1 MYLALYRKYRP
12 RTFDDVISQEHITT
26 TLKNQIIN
34 NSAGHAY
41 LFTGSRGTGKTTCAK
56 IFSMAVNCEHPENGS
71 PCMKCE
77 RCLEILEGTTPD
89 VVEMDAASNRGVE
102 DVRRLREEV
111 VYTPVT
117 CKYRVY
123 IIDEVH
129 MLTTEAFNALL
140 KTLEEPPPHVKF
152 ILATTEL
159 HKVPATISSR
169 CQRFEFR
176 RVDIGDSAG
185 RLMDVAEKEGFTLD
199 HDAAELI
206 SRLSDGGMRDALS
219 VLDRCASSDEHIT
232 VKTVRDC
239 AGIADNRHL
248 FEFSEMIAARNT
260 AGCLRLLGELHKG
273 AKDIS
278 LIINNLIE
286 HYRDI
291 MVCKTAPA
299 QGDLLFAMPDER
311 ERLFQ
316 LSGLY
321 SMDEV
326 LDCITLLCECADN
339 IGRTKQR
346 KTLAEMCLVKM
357 CARGSGSPVIRFD
370 AISSASAVTAAENI
384 GQGGFAVEYGKS
396 AVSPAVVPTGDN
408 AVISNAF
415 DNKSKDENIDEKNAV
430 NDSKSSDK
438 TLLLSHSGSVPE
450 PPPWDDEPA
459 HSEIL
464 PAEQFPPIPPDI
476 QNAADYALGS
486 GIPPEPVYEPPFDAE
501 PPTVTPPIPSE
512 HYSDELSG
520 DDYPISTAAD
530 NPEPE
535 LRPFAPITTPQ
546 WQTRIEEIAA
556 TDFMLGGMLRD
567 SSIRCADNTVTI
579 TSSNSM
585 LLNNVVGDE
594 LTRVEQ
600 KLNKAFGMLFH
611 IRIEQGG
618 NDFEEDGSTS
628 VIEGFIEKARKL
640 GVTVTIKD

>member
-89 VVEMDAASNRGVE
+89 VVEMDAASNRGVD

-176 RVDIGDSAG
+176 RVDISDSAD
-185 RLMDVAEKEGFTLD
+185 RLMSVAEKEGLTLD
-199 HDAAELI
+199 RDAAELI

-219 VLDRCASSDEHIT
+219 VLDRCASSEEHIT

-248 FEFSEMIAARNT
+248 FEFSEMVAARNT
-260 AGCLRLLGELHKG
+260 AGCIRLLGELHKG

-291 MVCKTAPA
+291 MVCKTAPTES
-299 QGDLLFAMPDER
+299 DLLFVMPDER

-346 KTLAEMCLVKM
+346 KTLAEMCFVKM
-357 CARGSGSPVIRFD
+357 CARGSGSPVIRFNESVPAVSAAANVRQSTEILPAVVKTPVSAPPVAAVSD
-370 AISSASAVTAAENI
+370 KADLQSSASGSKAADN
-384 GQGGFAVEYGKS
+384 ADNK
-396 AVSPAVVPTGDN
+396 AVV
-408 AVISNAF
+408 
-415 DNKSKDENIDEKNAV
+415 
-430 NDSKSSDK
+430 NDDK
-438 TLLLSHSGSVPE
+438 TPFENAAAQNGSIPE
-450 PPPWDDEPA
+450 PPPWDDEPVR
-459 HSEIL
+459 SKIPPVEL
-464 PAEQFPPIPPDI
+464 FPPIPPEV
-476 QNAADYALGS
+476 QGGVDYDS
-486 GIPPEPVYEPPFDAE
+486 GFGLPPEPVFEAPFAAE
-501 PPTVTPPIPSE
+501 PPVNAPQNKT
-512 HYSDELSG
+512 YSDELSG
-520 DDYPISTAAD
+520 DDYPINNATDDSAC
-530 NPEPE
+530 E
-535 LRPFAPITTPQ
+535 LKPFVPITTQQ
-546 WQTRIEEIAA
+546 WQARIEEIAS
-556 TDFMLGGMLRD
+556 TDFMLGGMLRG
-567 SSIRCADNTVTI
+567 SSVRCVDNTVII

-600 KLNKAFGMLFH
+600 KLNRIFSMAFH
-611 IRIEQGG
+611 IRIEQGSNG
-618 NDFEEDGSTS
+618 FDEENNAS
-628 VIEGFIEKARKL
+628 VVDDFIEKARKL